1 MSVFL
6 SGESFVYSARA
17 LRDAGD
23 KDAPGDGELAR
34 GQERA
39 AKPLSDQRSRLLDA
53 IVQTV
58 AEAGFPDAKIGDIAK
73 RAGVSRATFYELFE
87 NKQACFAAAQRRL
100 GTELLEVT
108 AQAIQKVEPERALEG
123 AFGAIVGFAEQAPT
137 RFSFLTHEAMLAGP
151 AALAVRD
158 ELTAKITEQ
167 IEQAQHALT
176 RKASLTDVPTRLL
189 LGGLIRLLGVR
200 MRAEQFEPSGL
211 LTEIVEWVDQFRVEG
226 GAARRWSLSGKELA
240 ALRSRQPPSTTAP
253 APLPRGRHRLPPA
266 LVERIQRERIM
277 HAATEVIRAKG
288 YPNTTV
294 TDIVAAAGV
303 SREVFYSHFHSR
315 ADAYTATHRMIF
327 EQLMAVTAGAFFATT
342 GHWPEQ
348 VWEAGA
354 ALTNFV
360 AGAPELAHFGFVES
374 YALGPAIA
382 RRTDDAMI
390 AFTVFLREGQRYRP
404 EAPQLSATAADATVL
419 AAIDMV
425 AYDVRHEHT
434 EDLFGLQPVTSYMI
448 LAPFLGAEEARAF
461 VEQKVR
467 GDA

>member
-1 MSVFL
+1 MR
-6 SGESFVYSARA
+6 GN
-17 LRDAGD
+17 GD
-23 KDAPGDGELAR
+23 REAQGDGSRGAR
-34 GQERA
+34 GQTPTERS
-39 AKPLSDQRSRLLDA
+39 PRDQRSRLLAA
-53 IVQTV
+53 IVETV
-58 AEAGFPDAKIGDIAK
+58 AEAGFPEAKIGEIAK

-87 NKQACFAAAQRRL
+87 NKQACFVEAQRGL
-100 GTELLEVT
+100 GSELLEIT
-108 AQAIQKVEPERALEG
+108 AQAVRESEPQQVLED
-123 AFGAIVGFAEQAPT
+123 AFAAIARFAGRSPSKFA
-137 RFSFLTHEAMLAGP
+137 FLTHEAMLAGP
-151 AALAVRD
+151 EALALRD
-158 ELTAKITEQ
+158 ELTARITEQ
-167 IEQAQHALT
+167 IERAQRPLPREAALP
-176 RKASLTDVPTRLL
+176 DVPTRLL
-189 LGGLIRLLGVR
+189 LGGLIRVLGIR
-200 MRAEQFEPSGL
+200 MRAGTLDSDEFS
-211 LTEIVEWVDQFRVEG
+211 TEIVQWLDQFRVEE
-226 GAARRWSLSGKELA
+226 GAARRWGMSGKQLGALMRSQQLA
-240 ALRSRQPPSTTAP
+240 STTAP

-266 LVERIQRERIM
+266 LVQRIQRERIM

-342 GHWPEQ
+342 SPWPEQ

-404 EAPQLSATAADATVL
+404 DAPQPPATAADATVL

-425 AYDVRHEHT
+425 AYDVRHGRT
-434 EDLFGLQPVTSYMI
+434 EDLFGLEPVTSYMI
-448 LAPFLGAEEARAF
+448 LAPYMGAVEARAF
-461 VEQKVR
+461 VEDKVR